1 MSPISEDRRDR
12 DRATPPTGGLRAH
25 RPAEAGSAYL
35 AALIILVLLTIIG
48 LSLSLITQ
56 TEMQIG
62 SNERIIERAFYAA
75 DSGIDLA
82 TAETL
87 VTRRPAWS
95 QIHTL
100 PDLKTTL
107 LQHKL
112 DVSPFYPIGSAPCNL
127 CDVNNAGQYGETNY
141 YRVNHAVTSTAIRE
155 VTGRDV
161 SLAEKSIT
169 AMVEFQPW
177 ELPPEAVLAI
187 QDEAQLS
194 KIKF

>member
-1 MSPISEDRRDR
+1 MSPITKDR
-12 DRATPPTGGLRAH
+12 DCSTPPLDTTPDH
-25 RPAEAGSAYL
+25 RMGEEGSAYL
-35 AALIILVLLTIIG
+35 AALIVLVLLTIIG

-62 SNERIIERAFYAA
+62 SNERLIERAFYAA
-75 DSGIDLA
+75 DSGISLA

-100 PDLKTTL
+100 PDLANVL

-112 DVSPFYPIGSAPCNL
+112 DVSPFYPIGSSPCNL
-127 CDVNNAGQYGETNY
+127 CDVNNSGQYGEVNY
-141 YRVNHAVTSTAIRE
+141 YRVNHAVTSTAIRG
-155 VTGRDV
+155 VTGTTV

-187 QDEAQLS
+187 QDNAQLA

>member
-1 MSPISEDRRDR
+1 MSPIERESAHSTPSLGTMPARRSSE
-12 DRATPPTGGLRAH
+12 T
-25 RPAEAGSAYL
+25 GSAYL
-35 AALIILVLLTIIG
+35 AALIVLVLLTIIG

-62 SNERIIERAFYAA
+62 SNERLIERAFYAA
-75 DSGIDLA
+75 DSGISLA

-100 PDLKTTL
+100 PDLKNTL

-141 YRVNHAVTSTAIRE
+141 YRVNHAVTSTAMRE
-155 VTGRDV
+155 VTGTNV

-187 QDEAQLS
+187 QDDAQLA

>member
-1 MSPISEDRRDR
+1 MSPIERESAHSTPSLGMMPARRSS
-12 DRATPPTGGLRAH
+12 
-25 RPAEAGSAYL
+25 EAGSAYL
-35 AALIILVLLTIIG
+35 AALIVLVLLTIIG

-62 SNERIIERAFYAA
+62 SNERLIERAFYAA
-75 DSGIDLA
+75 DSGISLA

-100 PDLKTTL
+100 PDLKNTL

-155 VTGRDV
+155 VTGTNV

-187 QDEAQLS
+187 QDDAQLA

>member
-1 MSPISEDRRDR
+1 MSPIERE
-12 DRATPPTGGLRAH
+12 RAH
-25 RPAEAGSAYL
+25 SIPSLGTMPARRSSEAGSAYL
-35 AALIILVLLTIIG
+35 AALIVLVLLTIIG

-62 SNERIIERAFYAA
+62 SNERLIERAFYAA
-75 DSGIDLA
+75 DSGISLA

-100 PDLKTTL
+100 PDLKNTL

-141 YRVNHAVTSTAIRE
+141 YRVNHAVTSTAMRE
-155 VTGRDV
+155 VTGTTV

-187 QDEAQLS
+187 QDDAQLA

>member
-1 MSPISEDRRDR
+1 MSPIERESAHSAPSLGTMPARR
-12 DRATPPTGGLRAH
+12 PS
-25 RPAEAGSAYL
+25 EAGSAYL
-35 AALIILVLLTIIG
+35 AALIVLVLLTIIG

-62 SNERIIERAFYAA
+62 SNERLIERAFYAA
-75 DSGIDLA
+75 DSGISLA

-100 PDLKTTL
+100 PDLKNTL

-141 YRVNHAVTSTAIRE
+141 YRVNHAVTSTAMRE
-155 VTGRDV
+155 VTGTTV

-187 QDEAQLS
+187 QDDAQLA